1 MDVLNQ
7 LAKSINQ
14 NVSELPTKLLLGY
27 VDEDKPLSLYAQP
40 GSKILEE
47 DYDGNQEKLLPF
59 EIAFKTQDLAKGNA
73 VMYAISTYL
82 DNLDHLDTDGTYT
95 VQSLDI
101 DPQPFL
107 TTIDVADNGLFLLDF
122 SLTIYTQKTTRSFK

>member
-7 LAKSINQ
+7 LAKSINK

-27 VDEDKPLSLYAQP
+27 VDKDKPLSLYAQP

-82 DNLDHLDTDGTYT
+82 DNLDHLDTDGSYT